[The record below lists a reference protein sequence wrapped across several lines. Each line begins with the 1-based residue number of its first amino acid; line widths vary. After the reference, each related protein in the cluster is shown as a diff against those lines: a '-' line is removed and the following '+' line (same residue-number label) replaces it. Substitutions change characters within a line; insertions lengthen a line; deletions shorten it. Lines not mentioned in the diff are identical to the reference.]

1 MSAITRFFK
10 NVASEMS
17 KVTWPTRQEMVK
29 YTVTVVITVILFAVF
44 FMVLDFG
51 IEQLIQLLM

>member
-10 NVASEMS
+10 NVGSEMS

-51 IEQLIQLLM
+51 IEQLIQLIL